1 MNAPFTPVDPHGAYD
16 DVSALLAVIKDPD
29 THKKRLDELIA
40 QEAAACGAIAALNK
54 MADETRRPNTT
65 AQAEVIVLSNR
76 KTALDA
82 PLTGPSGSADAGLGK
97 LLREARKELKAI
109 LDELGLS

>member
-1 MNAPFTPVDPHGAYD
+1 
-16 DVSALLAVIKDPD
+16 
-29 THKKRLDELIA
+29 
-40 QEAAACGAIAALNK
+40 

-82 PLTGPSGSADAGLGK
+82 
-97 LLREARKELKAI
+97 REAEIAQRAEQLELSEATRSDAA
-109 LDELGLS
+109 LRRREAAVQSREEAATREADRLAALRADLEGRLGQIKNLTATLER